1 MENLTGTVVLV
12 HPELMNDPV
21 NRQGQ
26 VGIVASADLANDEVF
41 VGFGK
46 GPLGLYSVDAL
57 LALKPHN
64 EIYKHL
70 LNHVQ
75 DLDQQD
81 FKTMLRI
88 SMLLESGSPKQIK
101 DAMELAI
108 TSYQTLSNS
117 TISLQDKLN
126 PIREQSEVQEK
137 VYAHAR

>member
-21 NRQGQ
+21 NQQGQ
-26 VGIVASADLANDEVF
+26 VGIVASVDIANDEVF

-70 LNHVQ
+70 LTHVQ
-75 DLDQQD
+75 ELDPQD

-101 DAMELAI
+101 DAMELAM
-108 TSYQTLSNS
+108 TSYQTLSTS
-117 TISLQDKLN
+117 TMPLQDALN
-126 PIREQSEVQEK
+126 PIREQDEAQEK
-137 VYAHAR
+137 VYAYVR